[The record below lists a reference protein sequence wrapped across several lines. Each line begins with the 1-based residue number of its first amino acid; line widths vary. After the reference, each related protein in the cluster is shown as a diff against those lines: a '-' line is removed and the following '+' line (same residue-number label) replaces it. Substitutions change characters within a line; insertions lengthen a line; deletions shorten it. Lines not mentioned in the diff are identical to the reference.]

1 METLVIKKRLNT
13 FKSGAGKL
21 TRVSDDVVMEV
32 LRGWESWPGTTVDFQ
47 REIGLS
53 KQQLAIMIKKGKKL
67 VKSGVVTDGEFRQID
82 VATPAGLS
90 TGEAMMMTVKLDG
103 GRAVSFCQVDHV
115 VDFLRKMA

>member
-1 METLVIKKRLNT
+1 METAIIRKRLNT

-21 TRVSDDVVMEV
+21 IRVSDDVVMEV
-32 LRGWESWPGTTVDFQ
+32 LRSWEAWPGATVEYQ

-67 VKSGVVTDGEFRQID
+67 VKSGVVRDGEFRQID
-82 VATPAGLS
+82 IAAAAGLA
-90 TGEAMMMTVKLDG
+90 TGDAMMMTVKLDG

>member
-1 METLVIKKRLNT
+1 METSIIKKRLNT

-32 LRGWESWPGTTVDFQ
+32 LRGWEAWPGTTVDFQ

-90 TGEAMMMTVKLDG
+90 MGEAVMMVKLDG
-103 GRAVSFCQVDHV
+103 GRTVSFCQVDHV

>member
-1 METLVIKKRLNT
+1 METSVIRKRLNT

-32 LRGWESWPGTTVDFQ
+32 LRSWEAWPGTTVDYQ

-67 VKSGVVTDGEFRQID
+67 VKSGVVTDGEFRQIEI
-82 VATPAGLS
+82 AAPTGQAQEGL
-90 TGEAMMMTVKLDG
+90 MTVKLNG
-103 GRAVSFCQVDHV
+103 GMAVSFFQVDHV